1 MKNLTI
7 LLLLL
12 VSPFF
17 LNAQTNGNC
26 TWTGGGGDTNWTN
39 TANWTCGGNA
49 GYPSGAAAV
58 ALLQT
63 ANNSITLNADI
74 ELKQIKIGG
83 TAPVNTTY
91 TITTTSGQN
100 YTLTISANG
109 VSQPVQIN
117 KQGCDYVF
125 NCNVTHDNTGNGAKT
140 FNINAGAT
148 CTMTFGEGYTFT
160 ANDPTTFQ
168 SNNKLHEVHFNGTIV
183 SPDYKDLKFTD
194 KHQVYFGA
202 NVNMTNFG
210 GDLWFT
216 GANESANGV
225 TVNGAVKARH
235 LDFDDDAFMTI
246 NTTGSVTCTSNT
258 FTTDGNSK
266 VTIKTSN
273 SASGALIAK
282 NATGSINI
290 DFVKT
295 LDDGGEWTLIGVP
308 VAGETVADVDD
319 NLLTQGGNSAIA
331 TYDNSQGD
339 YSHYSTNATTALT
352 PGVGY
357 AVAPTGSSGTTDVT
371 FSGTFTVDANVAVA
385 VDRHSGVADN
395 KGWWNLVGNP
405 YTSYLMM
412 TDNVD
417 TASDSFLEVNKGNIH
432 NSYEAVYAWD
442 GAAWDIYNKTT
453 NTINHIAPGEGFF
466 IYFRDTDDAANIN
479 FKEAMQK
486 VSKGANFNAGLA
498 PGGSSA
504 QRKAIFEV
512 KIDDIEN
519 NQTDNINLYFSDK
532 TTKGLDPGYDAGK
545 FFLGSESKIFTR
557 LIEEDEGIDF
567 QIQAL
572 AYGDLNDLVVPI
584 GISTNSSSLKISVAD
599 SSLDNFTNVFLE
611 DRLENT
617 IVEFDRP
624 IDLEFENNEDSTGRF
639 FLHFTDEIFIPELPT
654 DDDLRIYKVSENE
667 IRIMGDSDKNYNAQ
681 IYDFSGRLIEQVSFK
696 HKINVSDLRK
706 GIKILKI
713 QSDDNVNII
722 KKFKLN

>member
-1 MKNLTI
+1 MLF
-7 LLLLL
+7 L
-12 VSPFF
+12 SPFF
-17 LNAQTNGNC
+17 INAQTNGAC

-39 TANWTCGGNA
+39 TANWTCSGNA

-58 ALLQT
+58 ASIQT
-63 ANNSITLNADI
+63 ANNAITLNADI
-74 ELKQIKIGG
+74 ELKQIKITGNAPLN
-83 TAPVNTTY
+83 TAY
-91 TITTTSGQN
+91 TITTTTGQN
-100 YTLTISANG
+100 YTLTISGSGAN
-109 VSQPVQIN
+109 QPLQIN
-117 KQGCDYVF
+117 KGGNEFVF
-125 NCNVTHDNTGNGAKT
+125 NCNVTQDNTGGGAKI
-140 FNINAGAT
+140 FNINAAAT
-148 CTMTFGEGYTFT
+148 CKITFGEGYTFT
-160 ANDPTTFQ
+160 SNDPTTFQ
-168 SNNKLHEVHFNGTIV
+168 SSNILHEIHFNGTIV
-183 SPDYKDLKFTD
+183 SPDYKDLKFTN
-194 KHQVYFGA
+194 KHMVYFGA

-216 GANESANGV
+216 GATESANGV

-246 NTTGSVTCTSNT
+246 NTTGSVTCTSDT
-258 FTTDGNSK
+258 FTTDDNSK
-266 VTIKTSN
+266 VIIKTSN

-282 NATGSINI
+282 NATGNINLQ
-290 DFVKT
+290 FVKT

-308 VAGETVADVDD
+308 VTGETVADIDD

-331 TYDNSQGD
+331 VYDNSQGD
-339 YSHYSTNATTALT
+339 YVHYATNANTALVA
-352 PGVGY
+352 GKGY
-357 AVAPTGSSGTTDVT
+357 AIAPSGSSGTADI
-371 FSGTFTVDANVAVA
+371 TFTGTMSTASQVQAAVSRDASVA
-385 VDRHSGVADN
+385 GN
-395 KGWWNLVGNP
+395 NGWWNLVGNP
-405 YTSYLMM
+405 YPSYLMM

-417 TASDSFLEVNKGNIH
+417 TAADSFLEVNKGNIH

-442 GAAWDIYNKTT
+442 GSAWDIYNKTT

-466 IYFRDTDDAANIN
+466 IYARDTDDAINMN
-479 FKEAMQK
+479 FKESMQK

-498 PGGSSA
+498 PGGNSA

-512 KIDDIEN
+512 KINDIEN
-519 NQTDNINLYFSDK
+519 NQSDNINLYFSDK

-557 LIEEDEGIDF
+557 LMEEDEGIDF

-572 AYGDLNDLVVPI
+572 PYGDLNDLVVPI
-584 GISTNSSSLKISVAD
+584 GISTNSSSLRISVAD

-611 DRLENT
+611 DRIKKT

-624 IDLEFENNEDSTGRF
+624 IDLEFGNNEDSTGRF

-667 IRIMGDSDKNYNAQ
+667 IRIMGDSDKKYNAQ

-713 QSDDNVNII
+713 QSDDNVNVI